1 MISLYDAAQQF
12 ELALTREQLDTFERY
27 YHELIEWNA
36 RINLTAITDYNQVIV
51 KHFLDSISI
60 APLLQSFGPTGRL
73 VDIGTGAGLPGIPLK
88 IVLPDWHVT
97 LLEATGKKV
106 DFLNHVIAQ
115 LDLRNITAVHARA
128 EDLGQDPTYREQF
141 DVAVARAVA
150 RMATLVE
157 YALPLVHIGG
167 WFIAQKGVDVDEELE
182 SAVRA
187 LDELGGRVHQIVP
200 VQLPGLDKRHLIVVE
215 KIARTSVKYPRRAGL
230 PERKP
235 LTK

>member
-12 ELALTREQLDTFERY
+12 NLTLTREQLAAFDRY
-27 YHELIEWNA
+27 YNELIEWNA
-36 RINLTAITDYNQVIV
+36 RINLTAITEYDQVIV

-60 APLLQSFGPTGRL
+60 APTLRSLAPHGRL

-115 LDLRNITAVHARA
+115 LNLADTCAIHIRA
-128 EDLGQDPTYREQF
+128 EDAGQQPIYREQF

-150 RMATLVE
+150 QMATLVE
-157 YALPLVHIGG
+157 YALPLVRIGG
-167 WFIAQKGVDVDEELE
+167 WFIAQKGVDVDDEVKQ
-182 SAVRA
+182 ATYA
-187 LDELGGRVHQIVP
+187 LNELGGRVHQVVP
-200 VQLPGLDKRHLIVVE
+200 VQLPGLDVRHLIVVE
-215 KIARTSVKYPRRAGL
+215 KIAPTPAKYPRRAGL

-235 LTK
+235 LIK

>member
-1 MISLYDAAQQF
+1 MISLFDAAQQF
-12 ELALTREQLDTFERY
+12 DLTLTSQQLDAFDRY
-27 YHELIEWNA
+27 YHLLIEWNT
-36 RINLTAITDYNQVIV
+36 RINLTAITEYDQVIV

-60 APLLQSFGPTGRL
+60 APLLRPFATRGRL

-115 LDLRNITAVHARA
+115 LDLVDTFAIHIRA
-128 EDLGQDPTYREQF
+128 EDAGQQPAYREQF

-150 RMATLVE
+150 QMATLVE
-157 YALPLVHIGG
+157 YALPLVRVGG
-167 WFIAQKGVDVDEELE
+167 WFIAQKGVDIDDELQH
-182 SAVRA
+182 AARA
-187 LDELGGRVHQIVP
+187 LDKLGGRVRQIVP
-200 VQLPGLDKRHLIVVE
+200 VQLPGLDIRHLIVVE
-215 KIARTSVKYPRRAGL
+215 KIAHTPIKYPRRAGL